1 VKVIAGLGNP
11 GLEYAQTPHNVGF
24 DVVAE
29 LAVRCGAG
37 WRASR
42 RFQARLA
49 RAKIAGEE
57 CLLVQPQ
64 TFMNRSGASV
74 AAVLRYH
81 GGAPEDLLVVL
92 DDADL
97 PLGRLRVR
105 KTGGSGG
112 HRGLA
117 SVIEALGSEAFAR
130 VRLGVGR
137 DGPGGL
143 VDYVLGRFD
152 GPRLAQARQSV
163 TAAADA
169 ALDCMV
175 EGVDKAMNRWNGWRG
190 DGLPAAGNGTEAEM
204 GNP

>member
-11 GLEYAQTPHNVGF
+11 GREYAQTPHNVGF

-29 LAVRCGAG
+29 LAGRLQGE
-37 WRASR
+37 WRNSR

-49 RAKIAGEE
+49 RVTHAGCE

-64 TFMNRSGASV
+64 TFMNLSGTSV
-74 AAVLRYH
+74 AAALRYH
-81 GGAPEDLLVVL
+81 GGGLEDLVVVL

-105 KTGGSGG
+105 KAGSSGG

-117 SVIEALGSEAFAR
+117 SVIEALGSDGFAR

-152 GPRLAQARQSV
+152 GPRLAKAGQTV
-163 TAAADA
+163 MAAADA
-169 ALDCMV
+169 VLDCV
-175 EGVDKAMNRWNGWRG
+175 AEGVDVAMNRWNGWRA
-190 DGLPAAGNGTEAEM
+190 DEAAGPATREDAKM